1 MRRRK
6 NSQCIGRIENV
17 NGEKYYEIY
26 YSRKSNETF
35 VITSSG
41 IRKPIDYRDFK

>member
-6 NSQCIGRIENV
+6 HSQCIGRIENV

-26 YSRKSNETF
+26 YSCQSNETF
-35 VITSSG
+35 VVTASG